1 MSTFTPAVY
10 RDNTHT
16 AIVIDR
22 TDTHFLYVP
31 LASLKI
37 EKISH
42 KDFASEWVAYPEY
55 PVRRAAEVYLRAGD
69 YRQIPAQTR
78 EHLNRIVADPATE
91 YQVFESSS
99 TIIKGTATMA
109 KSPATRNGMSS
120 VKEALAPKGKPVKA
134 TAPAVDAKPKGK
146 PATTPA
152 EALKKGTPV
161 VKTDG
166 KPVTAA
172 TKGKPAPA
180 SPVGKPAPAAPVGKP
195 APAVKVKPAAAAAGD
210 KPARNR
216 IPDDVKYKVV
226 DTSRVKRGFLAEF
239 VAKAQTLKVFTR
251 EKLEAEFSERGGDT
265 RTYFPYCVGKA
276 IFDKA

>member
-10 RDNTHT
+10 RDSTHT
-16 AIVIDR
+16 AIVIGR

-31 LASLKI
+31 LASLKV

-120 VKEALAPKGKPVKA
+120 VKEALAHKGKPVKA

-166 KPVTAA
+166 KPAA
-172 TKGKPAPA
+172 
-180 SPVGKPAPAAPVGKP
+180 AAPVAAKGKP
-195 APAVKVKPAAAAAGD
+195 APAVKGKPAAAAAGD